1 MTVKN
6 STKTRRKYAAAFKE
20 DVLKMIVSGRQ
31 VVEVAQVLGISASL
45 IHRWNRSA
53 RPGMNGSKSQKDTSI
68 PLQGN
73 LSTENERLKAE
84 LRRTEQER
92 DILKKAMGIF
102 SRMI

>member
-6 STKTRRKYAAAFKE
+6 STKTRRKYDTAFKE
-20 DVLKMIVSGRQ
+20 DVLKMVASGRP
-31 VVEVAQVLGISASL
+31 VMEAAQALGISASL

-53 RPGMNGSKSQKDTSI
+53 RPGMNGSNAQKDTSI

-73 LSTENERLKAE
+73 LLAENERLKTE

-92 DILKKAMGIF
+92 DILKKALGIF
-102 SRMI
+102 SRTM